1 MQKMNEAHI
10 YGTKHLCP
18 QLDNPLQFRFGRI
31 NEILI
36 QKSVERKM
44 SKVPNKR
51 IYYKYPNI

>member
-1 MQKMNEAHI
+1 MNEAHI

-31 NEILI
+31 NKILI